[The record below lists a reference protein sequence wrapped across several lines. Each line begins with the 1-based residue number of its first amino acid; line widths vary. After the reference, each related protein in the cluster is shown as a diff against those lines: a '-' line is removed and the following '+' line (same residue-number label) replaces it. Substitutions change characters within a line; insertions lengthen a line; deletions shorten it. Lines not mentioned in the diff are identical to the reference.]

1 MLDLKFIRENPDLV
15 KKGIRLKNE
24 SDEVD
29 ALLELDHQRRS
40 WIFEVE
46 NLKKERNENSRQVAE
61 LKKEKKDAGPVI
73 EKTRLISER
82 IKELDVQLADI
93 ELSIKKKWDRIPNLP
108 HSSVPP
114 GKDQADNVV
123 IKSWGTEPQFD
134 FKVKDHLSLGEY
146 LDILDFKRGSKISG
160 SGFPVYK
167 GLGARLERAL
177 INFMLDT
184 HIKEHGYTEIFPPF
198 MVNRDSMYGTGQ
210 LPKLEDDMYCTEK
223 DDLFMIP
230 TAEVPL
236 TNLHRN
242 ETISVEKLPLKY
254 VAYTACFRREAG
266 SYGKETRGFLR
277 VHQFNK
283 VELVN
288 FTLPE
293 KSYETHENLLAEATK
308 ILHLLEI
315 PYRVQLL
322 CSGDLSFAAA
332 KCYDIETWSPA
343 EQKWL
348 EASSVSNFE
357 DFQARRAN
365 IRFRRDQDKPLEFVH
380 TLNGSGLATS
390 RLMVSLLEI
399 YQTDEGTV
407 IIPRV
412 LRPYMDGVAVIK
424 REYR

>member
-1 MLDLKFIRENPDLV
+1 MLDLKFIRENPDKV
-15 KKGIRLKNE
+15 KEGIRLKNE
-24 SDEVD
+24 NGDVD
-29 ALLELDHQRRS
+29 ALLDLDKQRRN

-46 NLKKERNENSRQVAE
+46 NLKKERNENSRLVAE
-61 LKKEKKDAGPVI
+61 LKKQKKDATELI
-73 EKTRLISER
+73 EKTRLVSER
-82 IKELDVQLADI
+82 IKTLDVQLA
-93 ELSIKKKWDRIPNLP
+93 EVEGVIKKGLDRIPNLP

-114 GKDQADNVV
+114 GKDSAANVE
-123 IKSWGTEPQFD
+123 IKSWGKIPKFD
-134 FKVKDHLSLGEY
+134 FKVKDHLSLGED

-184 HIKEHGYTEIFPPF
+184 HIKDHGYLEIFPPF
-198 MVNRDSMYGTGQ
+198 LVNRDSMYGSGQ
-210 LPKLEDDMYCTEK
+210 LPKLEDDMYYVEK
-223 DDLFMIP
+223 DDLFLIP

-242 ETISVEKLPLKY
+242 ETIPFEKLPLKY

-266 SYGKETRGFLR
+266 SYGKETKGFLR

-293 KSYETHENLLAEATK
+293 NSYEIHEKLLVEATR
-308 ILHLLEI
+308 ILQLLEI
-315 PYRVQLL
+315 PYRIQLL
-322 CSGDLSFAAA
+322 CSGYLSFAAA

-357 DFQARRAN
+357 DFQARRSN
-365 IRFRRDQDKPLEFVH
+365 IRFRREQNKSLEFVH

-399 YQTDEGTV
+399 NQTDEGTV
-407 IIPRV
+407 VIPPV
-412 LRPYMDGVAVIK
+412 LRPYLDGLMVIK
-424 REYR
+424 REYK